1 MPVDFTKLEDVSLVP
16 LGRFRRATDS
26 QADAIIFF
34 RHSHRSLDFR
44 CRAIKSFSQ
53 SDVFERGGDI
63 NLFRSGDD
71 ISSSDIIYKPS
82 GRLKWCFRE
91 GESGVDLKS

>member
-1 MPVDFTKLEDVSLVP
+1 MPLYFLDILTEALISDVVP
-16 LGRFRRATDS
+16 LSRFRRVMYLS
-26 QADAIIFF
+26 
-34 RHSHRSLDFR
+34 
-44 CRAIKSFSQ
+44 
-53 SDVFERGGDI
+53 GGDI